1 MYACI
6 DIPGGLVVKSG
17 SANAEDAG
25 DLASDM
31 QSQRVGHE

>member
-1 MYACI
+1 MYACM
-6 DIPGGLVVKSG
+6 DFPGNLVVKSG

-25 DLASDM
+25 DLASNM